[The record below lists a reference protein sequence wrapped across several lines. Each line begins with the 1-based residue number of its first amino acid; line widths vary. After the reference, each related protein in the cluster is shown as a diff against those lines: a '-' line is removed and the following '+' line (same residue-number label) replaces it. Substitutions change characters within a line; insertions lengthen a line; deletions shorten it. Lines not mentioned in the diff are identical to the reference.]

1 MFKRLVKTAAHYWPL
16 SISGLF
22 FSLLYAIS
30 NTASLWVV
38 ASLIQTI
45 FKPEESVSPEAIP
58 ADPGVNEFL
67 KGLVSGLIV
76 DIDPVT
82 ALTRL
87 SILIISIFLLKN
99 LFLIIKRILFG
110 RMELKIIVDTRNKL
124 YSHIT
129 RQTMSYYDNHKQ
141 GDFMS
146 IIMNDVLIFRQAI
159 KVIFDKMV
167 TEPANIIITIALL
180 FIISWK
186 FTLYVLIMFPISIF
200 IFYIVGASIRR
211 KGRRTLRQMSVITSF
226 LQQMLGAFRLIKSYH
241 KETDEIEN
249 FKKRNRKFFKIQMRQ
264 LRLSAINSPL
274 SEMVGVITGAILFMI
289 GGQMV
294 ITGSAMD
301 SEDFLRYII
310 LLFSVLSPVKNLTS
324 VNDSIQNGMAAA
336 ERIFNVIET
345 PIENLESPHAKTK
358 ETFAKEIEFRNVS
371 FRYESNDVLKN
382 INLIIPKGKSY
393 ALVGASGSG
402 KSTLADLLCR
412 FYLPQKGQ
420 ILIDGTDIRDIKAE
434 SLYRLI
440 GTVSQDVQMLNET
453 LRANLTYG
461 SENMDEESVGRAVEI
476 ANAGFIHD
484 LENGWDTIAG
494 DQGVRLSGGQKQRI
508 AIARAVLRNPPILI
522 LDEATSSLDTESE
535 RLVQNSLNR
544 LMKGRTSL
552 IIAHR
557 LSTILDAD
565 QIVVLKKGEIVCKGS
580 HTELLNTC
588 PDYKRLYK
596 QQIRNDLEAT

>member
-1 MFKRLVKTAAHYWPL
+1 MFKRLIKTAAHYWPL
-16 SISGLF
+16 SLSGLF

-45 FKPEESVSPEAIP
+45 FKPEEAVSPDALP
-58 ADPGVNEFL
+58 ADSGLNEYL
-67 KGLVSGLIV
+67 KGLISRLIINV
-76 DIDPVT
+76 DPVT

-99 LFLIIKRILFG
+99 LFLVIKRLLFG
-110 RMELKIIVDTRNKL
+110 RMELSIIVDTRNKL

-129 RQTMSYYDNHKQ
+129 QQTMSYYDNHKQ

-159 KVIFDKMV
+159 KAIFDKMV
-167 TEPANIIITIALL
+167 TEPANIIITVFLL

-186 FTLYVLIMFPISIF
+186 FTIYVLLMFPISIF
-200 IFYIVGASIRR
+200 IFWIVGSSIRR
-211 KGRRTLRQMSVITSF
+211 KGRRTLRQMGVITSF

-241 KETDEIEN
+241 KESDEIQN
-249 FKKRNRKFFKIQMRQ
+249 FKTQNRKFLKIQMRQ
-264 LRLSAINSPL
+264 LRLTAINSPL
-274 SEMVGVITGAILFMI
+274 SEMVGVVTGALLFMI
-289 GGQMV
+289 GGKMV
-294 ITGSAMD
+294 LTGSTMD

-310 LLFSVLSPVKNLTS
+310 LLFSILSPVKNLTS
-324 VNDSIQNGMAAA
+324 VNDSIQNGLAAA
-336 ERIFNVIET
+336 ERIFNVLET
-345 PIENLESPHAKTK
+345 PIENLESPHAVEKK
-358 ETFAKEIEFRNVS
+358 DFEKEIEFRNVS
-371 FRYESNDVLKN
+371 FRYESHDVLKN
-382 INLIIPKGKSY
+382 INLVIPKGKSY

-412 FYLPQKGQ
+412 FYVPREGQ
-420 ILIDGTDIRDIKAE
+420 ILIDGIDIRDIKAE
-434 SLYRLI
+434 SLYKLI

-453 LRANLTYG
+453 IRDNLTYG
-461 SENMDEESVGRAVEI
+461 SEGTDEASIERAVEI
-476 ANAGFIHD
+476 ANAEFIHD
-484 LENGWDTIAG
+484 LEQGWDTIAG

-565 QIVVLKKGEIVCKGS
+565 QIVVLKKGQIVCQGT
-580 HTELLNTC
+580 HTELLQTC
-588 PDYKRLYK
+588 PDYKKLYK
-596 QQIRNDLEAT
+596 QQIRNDLEKD

>member
-1 MFKRLVKTAAHYWPL
+1 MFKRLIKTAAHYWPL

-30 NTASLWVV
+30 NTASMWVV

-45 FKPEESVSPEAIP
+45 FNPQQSVSPEAVP
-58 ADPGVNEFL
+58 MDPGLNAQL
-67 KGLVSGLIV
+67 KGIVHKLIV
-76 DIDPVT
+76 GMDPVT

-159 KVIFDKMV
+159 KVIFDKLV

-186 FTLYVLIMFPISIF
+186 FTLYVLIMFPISIL
-200 IFYIVGASIRR
+200 IFWIVGSSIRR

-241 KETDEIEN
+241 KEKDEIEN
-249 FKKRNRKFFKIQMRQ
+249 FKDRNRKFFRIQMRQ
-264 LRLSAINSPL
+264 LRLTAINSPL
-274 SEMVGVITGAILFMI
+274 SEMVGVVTGALLFMI
-289 GGQMV
+289 GGKMV

-324 VNDSIQNGMAAA
+324 VNDSIQNGLAAA
-336 ERIFNVIET
+336 ERIFKVIET
-345 PIENLESPHAKTK
+345 PIENLESRHAKPK
-358 ETFAKEIEFRNVS
+358 ETFEQEIEFRNVS
-371 FRYESNDVLKN
+371 FRYESNDILKN

-453 LRANLTYG
+453 IRANLTYG
-461 SENMDEESVGRAVEI
+461 SENTDEASIERAVEI

-484 LENGWDTIAG
+484 LEKGWDTLAG

-565 QIVVLKKGEIVCKGS
+565 QIVVLKKGNVVCQGS
-580 HTELLNTC
+580 HTELLKSC
-588 PDYKRLYK
+588 PDYKKLYK

>member
-1 MFKRLVKTAAHYWPL
+1 MFKRLIKTAAHYWPL
-16 SISGLF
+16 SLSGLF

-38 ASLIQTI
+38 ASLIETI
-45 FKPEESVSPEAIP
+45 FNPEESVSPDPIP
-58 ADPGVNEFL
+58 ANPGLNEYL
-67 KGLVSGLIV
+67 KGLVGRLIV
-76 DIDPVT
+76 NIDPVT

-87 SILIISIFLLKN
+87 SLLIISIFLLKN
-99 LFLIIKRILFG
+99 LFLIIKRLLFG
-110 RMELKIIVDTRNKL
+110 RMELSIIVDTRNKL

-129 RQTMSYYDNHKQ
+129 QQTMSYYDNHKL

-159 KVIFDKMV
+159 KVIFDKMI
-167 TEPANIIITIALL
+167 TEPANIIITIILL

-200 IFYIVGASIRR
+200 IFWIVGSSIRR

-241 KETDEIEN
+241 KESDEIQN
-249 FKKRNRKFFKIQMRQ
+249 FKDQNRKFLKIQMRQ
-264 LRLSAINSPL
+264 LRLTAINSPL
-274 SEMVGVITGAILFMI
+274 SEMVGVVTGALLFMI
-289 GGQMV
+289 GGKMV

-310 LLFSVLSPVKNLTS
+310 LLFSILSPIKSLTS
-324 VNDSIQNGMAAA
+324 INDSIQNGLAAA
-336 ERIFNVIET
+336 ERIFNVLET
-345 PIENLESPHAKTK
+345 PIENLESPHAVEKK
-358 ETFAKEIEFRNVS
+358 DFKKAIEFRNVS
-371 FRYESNDVLKN
+371 FGYESHDVLKN
-382 INLIIPKGKSY
+382 INLVIPKGKTY

-412 FYLPQKGQ
+412 FYVPREGQ

-434 SLYRLI
+434 SLYQLI

-453 LRANLTYG
+453 IRDNLTYG
-461 SENMDEESVGRAVEI
+461 SEGADDASIDRAVEI

-484 LENGWDTIAG
+484 LEQGWDTIAG

-565 QIVVLKKGEIVCKGS
+565 QIVVLKKGQIVCQGT
-580 HTELLNTC
+580 HTELLQTC
-588 PDYKRLYK
+588 PDYKKLYK
-596 QQIRNDLEAT
+596 QQIRNDLEKN